1 MKKKFKRQF
10 HEQFKWWDPSY
21 LLEMIEMWASD
32 ASYKHLTQGHHLNNE
47 SVAKDLK
54 VLAQLAK
61 RLKNDDYNEPWFLPD
76 YESEHYTVPS
86 DDPRCVEWV
95 EWRTKNYK
103 VVYNNPERK
112 ETIDSNE
119 ETVYKIIKLKGKHRK
134 RQREQ
139 DLEMFCNLIK
149 RKLFNWWD

>member
-1 MKKKFKRQF
+1 MKNKAKRQF
-10 HEQFKWWDPSY
+10 HNQFKWWDYSY
-21 LLEMIEMWASD
+21 MLEAIELWASN
-32 ASYKHLTQGHHLNNE
+32 AAYKHLTKGHHLNNE
-47 SVAKDLK
+47 VVAKDLK
-54 VLAQLAK
+54 VLAELAK
-61 RLKNDDYNEPWFLPD
+61 RLKNDDYNDPWFLPD
-76 YESEHYTVPS
+76 YESEHFSVPIEGS
-86 DDPRCVEWV
+86 DLIELK
-95 EWRTKNYK
+95 TKNYK

-119 ETVYKIIKLKGKHRK
+119 ETVYKIIKLKGKNHK

>member
-1 MKKKFKRQF
+1 MKNKAKRQF
-10 HEQFKWWDPSY
+10 HNQFKWWDHSY
-21 LLEMIEMWASD
+21 MLEAIELWASN
-32 ASYKHLTQGHHLNNE
+32 ASYKHLTKGHHLNNE
-47 SVAKDLK
+47 VVAKDLK
-54 VLAQLAK
+54 ILAELAK
-61 RLKNDDYNEPWFLPD
+61 RLKNDDYNDPWFLPD
-76 YESEHYTVPS
+76 CGIEHFSVPIEGS
-86 DDPRCVEWV
+86 DLIELK
-95 EWRTKNYK
+95 TKNYK

-119 ETVYKIIKLKGKHRK
+119 ETVYKIIKLKGKHHK

>member
-1 MKKKFKRQF
+1 MKNKAKRQF
-10 HEQFKWWDPSY
+10 HNQFKWWDHSY
-21 LLEMIEMWASD
+21 MLEAVELWAEN
-32 ASYKHLTQGHHLNNE
+32 AAKMHLTKGHHLNNE
-47 SVAKDLK
+47 VVAKDLK
-54 VLAQLAK
+54 VLAELAK
-61 RLKNDDYNEPWFLPD
+61 RLKNDDYNDPWFLPD
-76 YESEHYTVPS
+76 YESEHFSVPIEGS
-86 DDPRCVEWV
+86 DLIELK
-95 EWRTKNYK
+95 TKNYK

-119 ETVYKIIKLKGKHRK
+119 ETVYKIIKLKGKHRQ

>member
-1 MKKKFKRQF
+1 MKNKFKRQF
-10 HEQFKWWDPSY
+10 HDKFKWWDYSY
-21 LLEMIEMWASD
+21 MLEVIELWASN
-32 ASYKHLTQGHHLNNE
+32 ASYKHLTKGHHLNNE

-54 VLAQLAK
+54 VLAELAK
-61 RLKNDDYNEPWFLPD
+61 RLKNDDYNDPWFLPD
-76 YESEHYTVPS
+76 YESELFSVPIEGS
-86 DDPRCVEWV
+86 DLIELK
-95 EWRTKNYK
+95 TKNYK

-119 ETVYKIIKLKGKHRK
+119 ETVYKIIKLKGKHHK

>member
-1 MKKKFKRQF
+1 MKNKAKRQF
-10 HEQFKWWDPSY
+10 HNQFKWWDYSY
-21 LLEMIEMWASD
+21 MLEAIELWASN
-32 ASYKHLTQGHHLNNE
+32 AAYKHLTKGHHLNNE

-54 VLAQLAK
+54 ILAELAK
-61 RLKNDDYNEPWFLPD
+61 RLKNDDYNDPWFLPD
-76 YESEHYTVPS
+76 YESEHFSVPIEGS
-86 DDPRCVEWV
+86 DLIKLK
-95 EWRTKNYK
+95 TKNYK

-119 ETVYKIIKLKGKHRK
+119 ETVYKIIKLKGKHHQ

-139 DLEMFCNLIK
+139 ALEMFCNLIK

>member
-1 MKKKFKRQF
+1 M
-10 HEQFKWWDPSY
+10 
-21 LLEMIEMWASD
+21 LEAIELWASN
-32 ASYKHLTQGHHLNNE
+32 ASYKHLTKGHHLNNE
-47 SVAKDLK
+47 VVAKDLK
-54 VLAQLAK
+54 VLAELAK
-61 RLKNDDYNEPWFLPD
+61 RLKNDNYNDPWFLPD
-76 YESEHYTVPS
+76 YESEHFSVPIKGS
-86 DDPRCVEWV
+86 DLIELK
-95 EWRTKNYK
+95 TKNYK

-119 ETVYKIIKLKGKHRK
+119 ETVYKIIKLKGKHHK

>member
-1 MKKKFKRQF
+1 MKNKFKRQF
-10 HEQFKWWDPSY
+10 HDKFKWWDHSY
-21 LLEMIEMWASD
+21 MLEAIELWASN
-32 ASYKHLTQGHHLNNE
+32 AAYQHPIKGHHLNNE
-47 SVAKDLK
+47 VVAKDLK
-54 VLAQLAK
+54 VLAELAK
-61 RLKNDDYNEPWFLPD
+61 RLKNDDYNDPWFLPD
-76 YESEHYTVPS
+76 YESEHFSVPIEGS
-86 DDPRCVEWV
+86 DLIELK
-95 EWRTKNYK
+95 TKNYK

-119 ETVYKIIKLKGKHRK
+119 ETVYKIIKLKGKHHQ